1 VKSRATHCFKRDL
14 VTCSH
19 PLAEPALGLAQ
30 QSDTHK
36 HTLTP
41 PVIPKLNLG
50 APATVPVTPPPLTLT
65 PPVIPKLNLGAPD
78 APPPVPKLD
87 LSGAAAAAAAAA
99 KAAAAARAAGEA
111 RKQGKKT
118 AGEGG
123 DVGADARRVGDQGV
137 AATLGM
143 GKQQQAKGACDVG
156 SVDDCQ
162 NGGIDQHCAVV
173 A

>member
-1 VKSRATHCFKRDL
+1 MKSRATHCFKRDL

-36 HTLTP
+36 H
-41 PVIPKLNLG
+41 
-50 APATVPVTPPPLTLT
+50 TLT